1 MDWTSAAAAVAGASV
16 AAALSY
22 YALFRP
28 VRDGGVPLLG
38 VSTFRFLCSI
48 ANPKAPELLL
58 AIGRS
63 CAAPVFR
70 VRLPDLAF
78 NYFVQDGRLARALLA
93 EGATD
98 KTPAYRMFDG
108 TTAGTRSMFTK
119 MNGAAHKFARKGVVP
134 AFRPEHLHRMRS
146 VCLAHLAAWT
156 AAELEPAV
164 AAGQPVDICHHM
176 LKVTVGAIAEA
187 AFEYAMSDAEVV
199 SFLHD
204 LELCL
209 DEYAQK
215 QIMLPWRK
223 LIAWA
228 LPSARAAHAAAH
240 RNMAMMEKIL
250 EHYRALPPGAA
261 GKETVV
267 ALIANNLGYK
277 DDRERCAELLIMM
290 IAYACITP
298 SPPPPPFPS
307 RCSRLSPPSS
317 SGRGRRAVGAP
328 RPPGALADFPFSP
341 SPPFPFSCVRGARS
355 GHDTTSFSVCWA
367 LCDLAAHPER
377 AAALRTALRAS
388 SEPHACPELLA
399 AVKES
404 MRLHPVAALG
414 SMRRLLRDF
423 PVAGTPYVLP
433 AGAHV
438 TMPFH
443 LIFRFTGRVEQPDE
457 YLPERWAKPSLEL
470 VESFFPFAA
479 GTRNCVGQ
487 GLAST
492 ELHAIVAK
500 LAADYDFSL
509 AKAPEPYYALT
520 NKPLGALLL
529 ARRASE

>member
-290 IAYACITP
+290 IA
-298 SPPPPPFPS
+298 
-307 RCSRLSPPSS
+307 
-317 SGRGRRAVGAP
+317 
-328 RPPGALADFPFSP
+328 
-341 SPPFPFSCVRGARS
+341 